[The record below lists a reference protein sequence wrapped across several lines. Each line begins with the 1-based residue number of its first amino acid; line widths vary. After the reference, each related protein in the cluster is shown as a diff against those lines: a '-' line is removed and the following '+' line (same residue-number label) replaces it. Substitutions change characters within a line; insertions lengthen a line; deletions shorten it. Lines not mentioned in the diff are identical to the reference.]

1 MLDSE
6 SDGQSKYII
15 NDAVKQNVAW
25 SWQDENPTKSKES
38 K

>member
-1 MLDSE
+1 MLDFE

-25 SWQDENPTKSKES
+25 NWQDENPTKSKES